1 MDSAQVANIT
11 RALCE
16 IHNRLGEIAML
27 LQMLVVAPS
36 GSVALMDDDVVQK
49 ILNNSC
55 TLTFNGENF
64 RTQPITINKTKG

>member
-1 MDSAQVANIT
+1 MNNEQAADIT

-36 GSVALMDDDVVQK
+36 GSISLMDDDVMQK
-49 ILNNSC
+49 LLNNSC

-64 RTQPITINKTKG
+64 RSQPITINKAKG

>member
-1 MDSAQVANIT
+1 MNTEQATNIT
-11 RALCE
+11 QALCE

-36 GSVALMDDDVVQK
+36 GSVALMDDGVVQK
-49 ILNNSC
+49 VLNNSC

-64 RTQPITINKTKG
+64 RTQPITINKAKG

>member
-64 RTQPITINKTKG
+64 RTQPIIINKTKG